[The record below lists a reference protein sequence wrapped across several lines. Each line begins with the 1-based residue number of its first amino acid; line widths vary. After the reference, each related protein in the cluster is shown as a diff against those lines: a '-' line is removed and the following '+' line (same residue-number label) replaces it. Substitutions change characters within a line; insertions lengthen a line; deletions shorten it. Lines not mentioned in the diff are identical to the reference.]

1 MRYSYNYSL
10 DGGRKKNKFKK
21 IIFVAVICI
30 IVTVIAGFMFKNS
43 NNNFFRTMSGIITK
57 PFDIFFD
64 ATSNFSQGIS
74 SHFADEKK
82 LTQEKEKLESE
93 KKELEYKVLETEKI
107 LQENESL
114 KNMLDIKNKFQH
126 LDIKLGK
133 IIYREHDN
141 WTQTFAVDIGTED
154 GVALNQ
160 AVVHEEGLVGYVS
173 EVSATRC
180 TVTTILD
187 PSSSVSVNISTIN
200 EPAILQG
207 DLSLK
212 SNNRLKLTF
221 IPIDA
226 EISISD
232 MLYTSGLGSTY
243 PNAIPVG
250 KIIEVVN
257 NKNDTNRYAIVEPN
271 VNIRTISE
279 VGIII
284 N

>member
-1 MRYSYNYSL
+1 MRYKYNFDNKDRS
-10 DGGRKKNKFKK
+10 KKKK
-21 IIFVAVICI
+21 IIFIIATCIVVIVVALV
-30 IVTVIAGFMFKNS
+30 FKN
-43 NNNFFRTMSGIITK
+43 NNNKVISNLSSIITK
-57 PFDIFFD
+57 PIDIVYE
-64 ATSNFSQGIS
+64 ATSNFFDGIS
-74 SHFADEKK
+74 KYFANNKNINEEKNKLEEEKK
-82 LTQEKEKLESE
+82 Q
-93 KKELEYKVLETEKI
+93 LEYRLLEYDR
-107 LQENESL
+107 LLSENESL
-114 KNMLDIKNKFQH
+114 KQMVEIKKQFQH
-126 LDIKLGK
+126 FDIRLGN

-141 WTQTFAVDIGTED
+141 WTQTFQVNIGSKD

-160 AVVHEEGLVGYVS
+160 AVVHQEGLVGYVS
-173 EVSATRC
+173 NVLEDRC

-212 SNNRLKLTF
+212 SNNKLKLTF

-232 MLYTSGLGSTY
+232 ILYTSGLGSTY

-250 KIIEVVN
+250 KILEVVN

-271 VNIRTISE
+271 VSIRTISE

>member
-1 MRYSYNYSL
+1 MKYSYNYGL
-10 DGGRKKNKFKK
+10 DVRKKDKFKK

-30 IVTVIAGFMFKNS
+30 VVIVIASLIFKNS
-43 NNNFFRTMSGIITK
+43 NNSVIKTISGIVTK
-57 PFDIFFD
+57 PIDIVFD
-64 ATSNFSQGIS
+64 AASNFTHGIS
-74 SHFADEKK
+74 SYFANEKK
-82 LTQEKEKLESE
+82 INEEKEKLESE
-93 KKELEYKVLETEKI
+93 KKDLEYKVLESERI
-107 LQENESL
+107 LKENESL
-114 KNMLDIKNKFQH
+114 KNMLKINNKFQH
-126 LDIKLGK
+126 FNIKLGNV
-133 IIYREHDN
+133 IYREHDN
-141 WTQTFAVDIGTED
+141 WTQTFAVNIGSND

-173 EVSATRC
+173 EVSEERC

-250 KIIEVVN
+250 KVIEVVN

>member
-1 MRYSYNYSL
+1 MKYRYNF
-10 DGGRKKNKFKK
+10 DNNNKEKKKK
-21 IIFVAVICI
+21 IIFI
-30 IVTVIAGFMFKNS
+30 IVTCIVIIIFASFFFKNS
-43 NNNFFRTMSGIITK
+43 SNKVISKISSVISK
-57 PFDIFFD
+57 PFDIVFES
-64 ATSNFSQGIS
+64 TSNFFSGVS
-74 SHFADEKK
+74 SYFANNKK
-82 LTQEKEKLESE
+82 INEEKEKLEKEKSE
-93 KKELEYKVLETEKI
+93 HKYRILESEKI
-107 LQENESL
+107 LEENNSL
-114 KNMLDIKNKFQH
+114 KKMLEIKKQFQH
-126 LDIKLGK
+126 FKIQLGSV
-133 IIYREHDN
+133 IYREHDN
-141 WTQTFAVDIGTED
+141 WTQTFQVDLGSND

-160 AVVHEEGLVGYVS
+160 AVVHEDGLVGYVS
-173 EVSATRC
+173 NVLEDRC

-207 DLSLK
+207 DLTLK
-212 SNNRLKLTF
+212 SKNKLKLTF

>member
-1 MRYSYNYSL
+1 ML
-10 DGGRKKNKFKK
+10 KINK
-21 IIFVAVICI
+21 
-30 IVTVIAGFMFKNS
+30 
-43 NNNFFRTMSGIITK
+43 
-57 PFDIFFD
+57 
-64 ATSNFSQGIS
+64 Q
-74 SHFADEKK
+74 
-82 LTQEKEKLESE
+82 
-93 KKELEYKVLETEKI
+93 
-107 LQENESL
+107 
-114 KNMLDIKNKFQH
+114 FQH
-126 LDIKLGK
+126 FDIKLGK
-133 IIYREHDN
+133 VMYREHDN
-141 WTQTFAVDIGTED
+141 WTQTFQVDIGSND

-173 EVSATRC
+173 NVLEDRC

-212 SNNRLKLTF
+212 SQNRLKLTF
-221 IPIDA
+221 IPIDT

-250 KIIEVVN
+250 KILEIVN
-257 NKNDTNRYAIVEPN
+257 NKNDTDRYAIVEPN

>member
-1 MRYSYNYSL
+1 MQL
-10 DGGRKKNKFKK
+10 L
-21 IIFVAVICI
+21 IFQ
-30 IVTVIAGFMFKNS
+30 N
-43 NNNFFRTMSGIITK
+43 
-57 PFDIFFD
+57 
-64 ATSNFSQGIS
+64 GIS
-74 SHFADEKK
+74 SHFANEKK
-82 LTQEKEKLESE
+82 ITEEKEKLENE
-93 KKELEYKVLETEKI
+93 KKELEYKVLETERI
-107 LQENESL
+107 LEENESL
-114 KNMLDIKNKFQH
+114 KEMLKIQNKFQH
-126 LDIKLGK
+126 FDIKLGN

-141 WTQTFAVDIGTED
+141 WTQTFAVDIGTND

-173 EVSATRC
+173 EVNEDRC

-250 KIIEVVN
+250 KIIQVVN

-271 VNIRTISE
+271 VSIRTISE

>member
-1 MRYSYNYSL
+1 M
-10 DGGRKKNKFKK
+10 
-21 IIFVAVICI
+21 
-30 IVTVIAGFMFKNS
+30 
-43 NNNFFRTMSGIITK
+43 
-57 PFDIFFD
+57 
-64 ATSNFSQGIS
+64 
-74 SHFADEKK
+74 
-82 LTQEKEKLESE
+82 
-93 KKELEYKVLETEKI
+93 
-107 LQENESL
+107 
-114 KNMLDIKNKFQH
+114 
-126 LDIKLGK
+126 
-133 IIYREHDN
+133 
-141 WTQTFAVDIGTED
+141 
-154 GVALNQ
+154 ALNQ
-160 AVVHEEGLVGYVS
+160 AVVHEDGLVGYVS
-173 EVSATRC
+173 NVLEDRC

-212 SNNRLKLTF
+212 SKNRLKLTF

-232 MLYTSGLGSTY
+232 MLYTSGLGSAY

-250 KIIEVVN
+250 KIIEVAN

>member
-1 MRYSYNYSL
+1 MRYNYNF
-10 DGGRKKNKFKK
+10 GKKDNSKKKK
-21 IIFVAVICI
+21 IIFVIIACI
-30 IVTVIAGFMFKNS
+30 IVLIISGFVFKNS
-43 NNNFFRTMSGIITK
+43 SNKVIRNISSIITK
-57 PFDIFFD
+57 PIDIVYD
-64 ATSNFSQGIS
+64 ATYNFFNGVSKYFVDNKKINE
-74 SHFADEKK
+74 EKS
-82 LTQEKEKLESE
+82 KLEEE
-93 KKELEYKVLETEKI
+93 KTELEYKLLEYNKLLT
-107 LQENESL
+107 ENESL
-114 KNMLDIKNKFQH
+114 KQMVEIKKQFQH
-126 LDIKLGK
+126 FDIKLGN

-141 WTQTFAVDIGTED
+141 WTQTFQVDLGLKD
-154 GVALNQ
+154 GVNLNQ
-160 AVVHEEGLVGYVS
+160 AVVHQEGLVGYVS
-173 EVSATRC
+173 SVLEDRC

-212 SNNRLKLTF
+212 SNNKLKLTF

-232 MLYTSGLGSTY
+232 ILYTSGLGATY

-257 NKNDTNRYAIVEPN
+257 NKNDINRYAIIEPN
-271 VNIRTISE
+271 VSIRTISE

>member
-1 MRYSYNYSL
+1 MRYNYNF
-10 DGGRKKNKFKK
+10 DRKDNIKKKK
-21 IIFVAVICI
+21 IIFI
-30 IVTVIAGFMFKNS
+30 IVSFVVVLISSSILFKNS
-43 NNNFFRTMSGIITK
+43 NNKVVRNISSIITK
-57 PFDIFFD
+57 PVDIVYD
-64 ATSNFSQGIS
+64 ATSNFFNGIS
-74 SHFADEKK
+74 KYFADNKKINEEKNK
-82 LTQEKEKLESE
+82 LVEE
-93 KKELEYKVLETEKI
+93 KKELEYKLLEYNK
-107 LQENESL
+107 LLSENESL
-114 KNMLDIKNKFQH
+114 KQMVEIKKQFQH
-126 LDIKLGK
+126 FDLKLGN

-141 WTQTFAVDIGTED
+141 WTQTFQVNLGLKD
-154 GVALNQ
+154 GVNLNQ

-173 EVSATRC
+173 NVLEDRC

-187 PSSSVSVNISTIN
+187 PSSSVSVNISAIN

-212 SNNRLKLTF
+212 SNNKLKLTF

-232 MLYTSGLGSTY
+232 VLYTSGLGSTY

-250 KIIEVVN
+250 KIIEVIN

-271 VNIRTISE
+271 ANIRTISE

>member
-1 MRYSYNYSL
+1 MRYNYNFDSKHKS
-10 DGGRKKNKFKK
+10 KKKK
-21 IIFVAVICI
+21 IFFIIIICI
-30 IVTVIAGFMFKNS
+30 VVIIISSLIFRNS
-43 NNNFFRTMSGIITK
+43 DNKIINSISSVITK
-57 PFDIFFD
+57 PVDIVYE
-64 ATSNFSQGIS
+64 ANSNFFSGIS
-74 SHFADEKK
+74 SYFANNKKITEEKNKLEEEKK
-82 LTQEKEKLESE
+82 NLEYQLLESQR
-93 KKELEYKVLETEKI
+93 I
-107 LQENESL
+107 LSENESL
-114 KNMLDIKNKFQH
+114 KQMLEIKKQFQH
-126 LDIKLGK
+126 FNIKLGK

-141 WTQTFAVDIGTED
+141 WTQTFQVDIGSND

-160 AVVHEEGLVGYVS
+160 AVVHQEGLVGYVS
-173 EVSATRC
+173 NVLEDRC

-212 SNNRLKLTF
+212 SNNKLKLTF

-250 KIIEVVN
+250 KITEVVN
-257 NKNDTNRYAIVEPN
+257 NKNDTDRYAIVEPN
-271 VNIRTISE
+271 VNIRTVSE

>member
-1 MRYSYNYSL
+1 MNYRYNFEQ
-10 DGGRKKNKFKK
+10 KNKSKKKK
-21 IIFVAVICI
+21 IIFVI
-30 IVTVIAGFMFKNS
+30 IVSIVVIIFS
-43 NNNFFRTMSGIITK
+43 SLFFRNSSNKVVSSISSIISK
-57 PFDIFFD
+57 PIDIVYSS
-64 ATSNFSQGIS
+64 TSNFFSGIS
-74 SHFADEKK
+74 SYFANNKK
-82 LTQEKEKLESE
+82 INEENEKLENE
-93 KKELEYKVLETEKI
+93 KKELEYKLLESQKVLE
-107 LQENESL
+107 ENESL
-114 KNMLDIKNKFQH
+114 KQMLEIKKKFQH
-126 LDIKLGK
+126 FEIKLGK

-141 WTQTFAVDIGTED
+141 WTQTFKVDIGSDD
-154 GVALNQ
+154 GIKVNQ

-173 EVSATRC
+173 KVESSSATIN
-180 TVTTILD
+180 TILD

-207 DLSLK
+207 DLNLK
-212 SNNRLKLTF
+212 SNNKLKLNF
-221 IPIDA
+221 IPIEA

-250 KIIEVVN
+250 KITEIVN